1 VTNPSPGGRIL
12 SSLWD
17 AMRRAVMLPPS
28 DPADPEP
35 DPTPDGSCGWCP
47 DPQHPE
53 AEHHP
58 LGLGSGPDGEHI
70 ARRCRACGQMVGRA
84 SRGGPWRHL
93 TPADHP
99 AALAPLSR
107 LDPQT
112 TRPTAIDGLFDAR
125 ERLETLTGALR
136 DMARNGTDSTREA
149 ARYLLS
155 GAGLPVPDDPERRA
169 APGRWV
175 AGWAP
180 EVEAW
185 IKRTRDGSVLSDKAK
200 TAEWYALD
208 ALLDDFRDHV
218 YTGTPLDEEIEP
230 DAFGDRPA
238 PTCIACGDPVERST
252 VFNRGWLHVTDDPER
267 NYDHQAEWSGS
278 IEADRQNAVR
288 LGVERG
294 TVGPDRPH
302 AFPAADFE
310 ANGVRVLS
318 PSEVGDL
325 LGSLGTIEDD
335 LRAVGDPDQAAADD
349 EAFESLTGSD
359 AEALGSALI
368 STPAASVSLRMVAG
382 LVRLTNESAAP
393 VRVAVGD
400 QSAILEDGDSLG
412 LHVPPA
418 ETTPPVPSPNGPVP
432 AGLAAERLRVLSGS
446 LFALRQFGPGQ
457 MIDYLDRAGWSVV
470 PHTVAADMRSKLG
483 AATNRQLARAL
494 AERLPGLYE
503 FDPDAD
509 PDGAFVP
516 VAAADLAD
524 RVAVALPAA
533 CAAVVPGE
541 PAEVQ
546 VGVADA
552 EPSAA
557 VCVRMGEGTWS
568 WVAPAEVWADE
579 VARGRVLDDARRS
592 AVEAVGPNMVR
603 TWEAPSVSFHTDDG
617 GAEMVHLTWKI
628 NLAGGE

>member
-28 DPADPEP
+28 DPAD
-35 DPTPDGSCGWCP
+35 
-47 DPQHPE
+47 
-53 AEHHP
+53 
-58 LGLGSGPDGEHI
+58 
-70 ARRCRACGQMVGRA
+70 
-84 SRGGPWRHL
+84 
-93 TPADHP
+93 
-99 AALAPLSR
+99 AP
-107 LDPQT
+107 P
-112 TRPTAIDGLFDAR
+112 PDAR

-185 IKRTRDGSVLSDKAK
+185 IKRTRDGSVLPGKVK

-252 VFNRGWLHVTDDPER
+252 VFTRGWLHVTDDPER
-267 NYDHQAEWSGS
+267 NYDHPAEWSGS
-278 IEADRQNAVR
+278 VEADRQNAER

-359 AEALGSALI
+359 VQAPDPATVAGLVA
-368 STPAASVSLRMVAG
+368 TPAASVSLRMVAG

-418 ETTPPVPSPNGPVP
+418 ETTPPVSSPNGPVP